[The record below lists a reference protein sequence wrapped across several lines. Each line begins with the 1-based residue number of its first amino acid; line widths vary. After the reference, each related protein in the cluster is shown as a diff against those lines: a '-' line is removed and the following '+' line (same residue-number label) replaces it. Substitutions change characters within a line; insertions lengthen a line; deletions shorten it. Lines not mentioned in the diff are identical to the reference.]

1 MKTQTTTELLRAIL
15 THIDHALMSK
25 KEKLHLQ
32 AMDAVND
39 IVSFETL
46 PHQIDYREPQ
56 ERMADKSREFLETL
70 PNAKKYY
77 RIIRKRINDYHTP
90 TENGYSVAEM
100 DAMF

>member
-1 MKTQTTTELLRAIL
+1 MKSQTTNQLLLAIL
-15 THIDHALMSK
+15 SHIDYALLSK
-25 KEKLHLQ
+25 KDKLHLQ
-32 AMDAVND
+32 AMSAVND

-46 PHQIDYREPQ
+46 PPQIDYRVPQ
-56 ERMADKSREFLETL
+56 ERKADESREFLETL

-77 RIIRKRINDYHTP
+77 AIIRKRINDYHTP